1 MLEWT
6 APCVLNPSKGENFAF
21 EKNLLESIL
30 DFFFRSTRT
39 RSPSAPFRSLA
50 LDLRPKILAGFSL
63 RSFTRSERGI
73 CCLLSS
79 QRGNHPSSPAK
90 SGQELLGKEE
100 MVRRDLASRFRRG
113 DNLSEAGPES

>member
-1 MLEWT
+1 MVEWT

-39 RSPSAPFRSLA
+39 TSPSAPFWSLA

-73 CCLLSS
+73 CCLLTSVS
-79 QRGNHPSSPAK
+79 INGNVVSKPGTP
-90 SGQELLGKEE
+90 GGLLLADWSFSL
-100 MVRRDLASRFRRG
+100 MVG
-113 DNLSEAGPES
+113 VEG